1 MMLGH
6 IRTVRRSRR
15 ALAAAAIVAAFL
27 ATVAPVQHTVAATYT
42 AFTA

>member
-1 MMLGH
+1 MMIGH
-6 IRTVRRSRR
+6 IHTVRRSRR

-27 ATVAPVQHTVAATYT
+27 ATVAPVHRTVAATYS